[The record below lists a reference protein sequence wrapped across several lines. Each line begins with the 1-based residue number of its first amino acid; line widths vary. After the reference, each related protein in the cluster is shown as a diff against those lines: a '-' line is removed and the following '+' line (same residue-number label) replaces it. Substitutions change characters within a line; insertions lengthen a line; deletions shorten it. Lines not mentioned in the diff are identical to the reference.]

1 MNAFTCDEATER
13 LDLYAAGECDAA
25 ERAAVEGHLA
35 GCPAC
40 AAEAAEARRLL
51 GLLDQRFQE
60 PERLRRLHDRLKAE
74 ARPKARASRALP
86 WMQRA
91 AALAA
96 ALLLA
101 LGLGVFFRVEPA
113 AEAGGERLALALRL
127 EEEPPS
133 RAAPDGVKAVTQP
146 AVEIRHGEAESAV
159 ARLDLHGKSADA
171 FRHALTEEARTGRLP
186 PPPKVGLTLKVTNR
200 GPKAVALDAEDP
212 RTELKLEL
220 SGPGVV
226 EVEAPPEVAAGLIE
240 PRRLVL
246 QPGETRELHV
256 QRLASRERG
265 RMRYLYW
272 TEPGDYTLHA
282 RLRALLTPLTG
293 TAPATTATA
302 EAGPA
307 RLRVKE

>member
-1 MNAFTCDEATER
+1 MNTFTCDEAAER

-51 GLLDQRFQE
+51 ALLDQRFQE
-60 PERLRRLHDRLKAE
+60 PERLKRLHDRLKAE
-74 ARPKARASRALP
+74 ARPKARAPRALP
-86 WMQRA
+86 FVQRV

-101 LGLGVFFRVEPA
+101 LGLGVFFRTGQAPEF
-113 AEAGGERLALALRL
+113 GGERLAMSLRL

-133 RAAPDGVKAVTQP
+133 RAVPDWVKAVPPP
-146 AVEIRHGEAESAV
+146 AVERLHGDAEIAV
-159 ARLDLHGKSADA
+159 ARLDLHGKSADS
-171 FRHALTEEARTGRLP
+171 FRHALKEEARTGRLP
-186 PPPKVGLTLKVTNR
+186 PPPKVRLTLKVTNR
-200 GPKAVALDAEDP
+200 GPKAVALDAADP

-220 SGPGVV
+220 SGPGVM
-226 EVEAPPEVAAGLIE
+226 EVEAPPDAAAGLIV
-240 PRRLVL
+240 PRRLL
-246 QPGETRELHV
+246 LEPGETKELHV
-256 QRLASRERG
+256 QRLASLERG
-265 RMRYLYW
+265 QVRYLYW
-272 TEPGDYTLHA
+272 TEPGEYTLHA

-293 TAPATTATA
+293 TAAATTATA

-307 RLRVKE
+307 QVRVKE